1 MKIILTGGGTGG
13 HTFPLIAILRQI
25 KKNSLNAVDF
35 LYLGP
40 KDKFTYEAFVKEG
53 VNVNFC
59 LAGKIRN
66 YGGLGTFFQNLKDFF
81 FNVPMGTLQ
90 AFWKMYFY
98 APDLI
103 VSKGGYGS
111 FPIVFAGML
120 LGIPVVMHESDVI
133 PGKAN
138 RLLSSFAFKI
148 YVAFNPRDVSYFPV
162 KKMIHAGNP
171 IRDNVLRGSRE
182 EAKRVFNLNFEK
194 PTILFLG
201 GSQGSTRINEL
212 VIQTF
217 PEILKYFEVIHQ
229 TGQEDFKNVKKYAE
243 ALIPEDLKSSY
254 HSYSFFNEEQ
264 IKNAYAASDAIVSRS
279 GSGTIFEISA
289 IGRPSVLIPLPE
301 SAQGHQLKNALTY
314 AKLTESAIVIE
325 EKNLTPNF
333 FLAELKNI
341 FQFKDVAGMGKR
353 AKDFGFPNSAE
364 FIAKDII
371 KFLDA

>member
-13 HTFPLIAILRQI
+13 HTFPLIAVLREI
-25 KKNSLNAVDF
+25 KKNSLDAVDF

-40 KDKFTYEAFVKEG
+40 KDKFTYEAFKKEK
-53 VNVNFC
+53 VEINFC

-66 YGGLGTFFQNLKDFF
+66 YGGIKSFFENLKDLL
-81 FNVPMGTLQ
+81 FNIPIGIIQ
-90 AFWKMYFY
+90 AFIQIYFY
-98 APDLI
+98 APDVI
-103 VSKGGYGS
+103 FSKGGFGS

-120 LGIPVVMHESDVI
+120 LGVPIIMHESDVI

-138 RLLSSFAFKI
+138 RILSSFAFKI
-148 YVAFNPRDVSYFPV
+148 YVAFDPKEVTYFPL
-162 KKMIHAGNP
+162 KKMVHSGNP
-171 IRDNVLRGSRE
+171 IRKTILNGSRNRAQE
-182 EAKRVFNLNFEK
+182 ILNLNFKK
-194 PTILFLG
+194 PTVLFIG

-212 VIQTF
+212 VIQTI

-229 TGQEDFKNVKKYAE
+229 TGYEDFKNVKKYTD
-243 ALIPEDLKSSY
+243 ALIPDELKSDY
-254 HSYSFFNEEQ
+254 HAYSFFSEEEIQ
-264 IKNAYAASDAIVSRS
+264 NAYIASDVIIARA

-289 IGRPSVLIPLPE
+289 IGRPSILIPLPE

-341 FQFKDVAGMGKR
+341 FQFKDIAELGKKAR
-353 AKDFGFPNSAE
+353 EFGIPNSAE

-371 KFLDA
+371 KFLES